1 MAVVWVFE
9 KIHYFLYV
17 GHFIL
22 QTDQKPLVSIFK
34 KHIIAISSRIQRIA
48 IRNCQQKFTLQW
60 IFGKQ
65 NKIADALSRV
75 TLQEIPDSSLE
86 TPILVVNMLPNSFI
100 KEEER
105 DILRKE
111 TELDLELPASKNSF
125 LMLKGEVCRKSGT
138 LLKLLKK
145 ILIPVTLKSSILK

>member
-1 MAVVWVFE
+1 
-9 KIHYFLYV
+9 
-17 GHFIL
+17 
-22 QTDQKPLVSIFK
+22 
-34 KHIIAISSRIQRIA
+34 
-48 IRNCQQKFTLQW
+48 
-60 IFGKQ
+60 
-65 NKIADALSRV
+65 
-75 TLQEIPDSSLE
+75 
-86 TPILVVNMLPNSFI
+86 MLPNSFI

-125 LMLKGEVCRKSGT
+125 LMLKGEVCKKPGT